1 MLPGSLRDKDLKCK
15 KICDTAISDLS
26 QPQLESFPAKK
37 RQLKDVANVVIVADV
52 FVVNV
57 VIVAVG
63 FVVVFAVVTVSLAY
77 KYLKLR
83 LARGL
88 VNITSESYLTIA
100 YLAVDQILPV
110 MWTEANAPMNF
121 QVEIFFHKGGT
132 L

>member
-1 MLPGSLRDKDLKCK
+1 MFLVSLRDKDLKCK

-57 VIVAVG
+57 INVVIVAVG
-63 FVVVFAVVTVSLAY
+63 FVVIFAAVTVSLAY

-83 LARGL
+83 LAR
-88 VNITSESYLTIA
+88 VIITSESYLTIA
-100 YLAVDQILPV
+100 YLAVDQILRV
-110 MWTEANAPMNF
+110 M
-121 QVEIFFHKGGT
+121 
-132 L
+132 